1 MAKRT
6 RKTTTTKTTTAR
18 KTSPAKTAAAAT
30 PKAPVK
36 LAVVSEAK
44 PTEAA
49 AEPSVMLRKKEFIE
63 RVAARTD
70 AKMGQVRDITEA
82 VLAELGDAL
91 SKGETLSLSPLGK
104 LRVNRQVERS
114 EHEVLVVKIRRS
126 TDGDDA
132 NDEGGEK
139 TDTDPLAEDGQDS

>member
-1 MAKRT
+1 
-6 RKTTTTKTTTAR
+6 
-18 KTSPAKTAAAAT
+18 
-30 PKAPVK
+30 
-36 LAVVSEAK
+36 
-44 PTEAA
+44 
-49 AEPSVMLRKKEFIE
+49 MLRKKEFIE